1 MRRHRTLYDKLCSD
15 GVIDHSNYDNL
26 DEIPTS
32 AIPHLTLPVSD
43 PATDDSVDWK
53 LKYESLKR
61 DVDMSPRPSHT
72 SPTHMDWKSMYTSIA
87 EENETLRAKLGRF
100 GLPTE
105 CSPEEDYVHLGTQ
118 YDIAIHENEVLRA
131 QVRAC
136 ENDQMA
142 AQSAA
147 RETAARE
154 YRLTILDSTDESL
167 CEQVDGV
174 GICDTSGSSVVSQD
188 GNVLVEGDVSE
199 SRGSL
204 HEMHAR
210 LVSDHETL
218 KERCCE
224 LMKTCEVLTGEHTKT
239 DLASPKAE
247 MEMNVGLDDS
257 REEPEG
263 KQLRQEV
270 DSLRRQLDVATEE
283 QQSRD
288 VRYGTLLEEHTALV
302 DSNKLLVE
310 RLKQTEHV
318 GSTLSAEG
326 KTGEATH
333 VQTSASPVEASYNRD
348 SSDRHMKEV
357 DGKQQSV
364 DETAS
369 LEDYK
374 ALMATHEALKEEFQ
388 TAQSKAKRDY
398 TKMKAKAVAATRLAE
413 QLKEQLS
420 ATENVSEPASDVAE
434 QLEDYVKRCVVLTEK
449 YQQSQQDVGALKEEQ
464 YHYGEDVRSLTEQRD
479 RCVDDVEEQKVTIDS
494 LGQKNVH
501 LQEKVVDAT
510 ARFEELE
517 ALRQTERALLVE
529 DMEEQKITTDSLDQT
544 NVNLQGEVSE
554 ATARIEELEA
564 LRQTERASLVE
575 DVEEQK
581 ITIDSLGQKNV
592 DLQEKVTVATV
603 RIEELEALRQTEQ
616 YHYTEDVKSLTEQRD
631 RCVEDVGEQKVT
643 IDSLGHKNVHL
654 QEEVADATVRIE
666 ELVALGQAERATL
679 VVDLEEQ
686 KVTIDS
692 LGQKN
697 VDLQEKVAEATARID
712 EFEALRNTE
721 QYQFTEDVRSLT
733 EQRDRCVE
741 DVEELKVTID
751 SLGQQN
757 VQLQENAADAKANIE
772 ELEALR
778 QMERASLVV
787 DLEERRF
794 TIDSLG
800 QKNVDLQGNVTDANA
815 RIEELE
821 ALWLTEHAALVEEN
835 SKLRAAAVDRQSGD
849 EETAIERKRYDE
861 IDEEMITLRAKY
873 DGQETEMQQLQRAR
887 VETDYQERQELEST
901 RTELE
906 STKGE
911 LASATAAKESSKSEL
926 DSTKVELE
934 STTTE
939 LVSTKGELES
949 TTTELVSTK
958 GELESTTTELVSTKG
973 ELESTTTELVSTKGE
988 LESTTTELVSTK
1000 GELVSTKGELESTTT
1015 ELVSTKG
1022 ELESTT
1028 TELVSTKGE
1037 LESTTTELVSTKGEL
1052 ESTTTEL
1059 VSTKG
1064 ELESTTTEL
1073 VSTKGELESTTTE
1086 LVSTKGELESTTT
1099 ELVST
1104 KGELESTTTELVSTK
1119 GELES
1124 TTTELV
1130 STKGELESTT
1140 TELVST
1146 KGELES
1152 TTTEL
1157 MSTKGELES
1166 TTTELVS
1173 TKGELEST
1181 ATELVYTKGEL
1192 ESTTADVKSTKQEL
1206 ESTRTEVV
1214 STKGELES
1222 TKADVQ
1228 SSMTELECIKTEM
1241 SSSKAEL
1248 ESTKTDIGVTKAE
1261 LVSNQEVLESTKQEL
1276 TSTKAEVNSSKAK
1289 LDSIQV
1295 ELESMNARLES
1306 TQTELVKLQEEHT
1319 AHVAVKN
1326 RPTETEHLQ
1335 TSVRTEDGATNE
1347 ERQRYVDDTS
1357 QQVPT
1362 QTENNN
1368 LRSGSDDQLAKV
1380 TQDLSDMTRQ
1390 WDNVSQYNETIC
1402 KKNETVCKE
1411 NQTLGRD
1418 NETLRGENES
1428 LRSQLIEITDKVE
1441 KQVERMQS
1449 AYAAVVE
1456 ENDTNLVDVKRLTT
1470 QLSATEARC
1479 DQLQAQVAGETNE
1492 TAPDENRQLSEELTR
1507 VVDLRRSDQASLVE
1521 MEAKYKTLSEEHK
1534 ALCAESSSRQRE
1546 VQRLEERLRSSA
1558 VELEEREKA
1567 DVVVE
1572 ENDNNLVDVKH
1583 LTTQL
1588 SAAEARCDQLQAQSD
1603 QTSLVQMEAKY
1614 DVLSEEYKA
1623 IHAESSS
1630 RQKEVQRLEE
1640 RLRSTTDELKE
1651 REKEMAVVSEERATE
1666 REWFDLELQ
1675 DWQSRYDAVHQESR
1689 QLKKVLSS
1697 GASSDTLATELLGL
1711 QHRYEEIFNERR
1723 LLQRAVNE
1731 HKTCVVAAE
1740 ARVIE
1745 LEARVE
1751 QLLLESPEVE
1761 ASPVSLGDISVES
1774 VRLHVVDDGKS
1785 SSADRVDLG
1794 GVDPGDHS
1802 QIGVTSDVCRPS
1814 NLAPCFDAFSNSLSR
1829 SVVSIDTGG
1838 SSVTTDDVRSDVA
1851 DSDASWDNTCDSLT
1865 QTVDMVTQKGAG
1877 DNSVRGSVHSSQTK
1891 PRRESEI
1898 STTKNASSR
1907 RQTALTRPSLDKT
1920 GRKGM
1925 VKKPATPKVRQPGTG
1940 ETKRDKS
1947 VTTQESLGVKTAT
1960 KSPSNVS
1967 SLKLDND
1974 KLRREYQKLCEK
1986 MKRST
1991 VKAGEDLA
1999 KMKRMYESAVK
2010 EKTEVKPKT
2019 PAQKPGQKTTK
2030 VETEPHKDTDSRR
2043 LRSDKTCSK
2052 EPNKLKK
2059 DMSGHRGQLGKED
2072 IRVTANRG
2080 RDTTSEQHSGPRH
2093 GDWPLMVCVQCEIL
2107 LAEKTDLCLKF
2118 DSERSQLKEE
2128 VEELSVRLTLSQS
2141 DDAAML
2147 ARKNKVLVEQLR
2159 SLRSELRQDS
2169 EERGSPIAGRH
2180 QLEQLSRQLNDVV
2193 VVNEALKQEASDLR
2207 RQLDATHKS
2216 PQRQPG
2222 DGSSHVTTSNSLLT
2236 RMPFVQRSN
2245 PDVSNS
2251 SGSMR
2256 SFGDDFGLSPGR
2268 RMADIHQSMTLLS
2281 HAELLL
2287 QYEILLQEKME
2298 LCVRLDEK
2306 IAEIEALTEKQN
2318 EPLVVDDKNREPDR
2332 MTRDNGQQ
2340 LKQGIAEC
2348 HAQNESFQMDQV
2360 ENEKLTQDVSGLRQ
2374 QLDQSLCDRHQLESK
2389 LEDLTFKNDELV
2401 SILETCES
2409 PESKGNSVELGSGD
2423 IGGARL
2429 EACEQQWGT
2438 LSPEKCS
2445 LMKELER
2452 CKKEMLISEQPKT
2465 NLGTKQDALQTH
2477 VSTQDAELTMSN
2489 LLPPEGAGDLSVEV
2503 GRLTREV
2510 EKWRQLN
2517 SDLCRVCQCFDD
2529 RVVSLSAELD
2539 QLSVIN
2545 SDLRAENAVL
2555 VFERED
2561 WTSGSEDVT
2570 EHRGMDMGQ
2579 ETGKDYKHQQYDN
2592 AKTVKDGGEF
2602 GHEERASDF
2611 TRLVHAVEQT
2621 ELLEGDVMQKVGDT
2635 AAPVERSQSEVVK
2648 KSGESSCDEAKDI
2661 DDKSHWESLR
2671 EPMTATEDMGLVS
2684 RECQLKDEY
2693 IKRLEMQLSRQQC
2706 DIQRAALEYKL
2717 MISLLSEVTLEQQG
2731 PDADTQG
2738 QSDKSMSTC
2747 LVDGLTVTSIA
2758 GLQHGDTVPTECGE
2772 SLEET
2777 ATYEMM
2783 KHEVERFEMEISRL
2797 TTENVSLS
2805 DRCREQE
2812 AIIAQL
2818 RHTSCLSDARE
2829 SADEQVVS
2837 LVKQRDE
2844 LRHQVEALKAEL
2856 RKYVSV
2862 EAKFAA
2868 ERSRCEQ
2875 LRSKMEQLEQELL
2888 QERVA
2893 LGRHIREQ
2901 HRLVNLLH
2909 QGAGAREGGTV
2920 DDVGDRKDSG
2930 KSNREED
2937 QVHKSRRVQKK
2948 DVLWRRAVDGGCG
2961 RKVRLKCGCSV
2972 EVGGR
2977 KMHVHCE
2984 YHRAIERL
2992 RVALAHT
2999 DARRHKHV
3007 IPAIPPH

>member
-1 MRRHRTLYDKLCSD
+1 MRRHRTLYSKLCSD
-15 GVIDHSNYDNL
+15 GVVNHEDYDNL

-32 AIPHLTLPVSD
+32 AIPHLSD
-43 PATDDSVDWK
+43 AGTDDSVDWK

-105 CSPEEDYVHLGTQ
+105 CSPEEDYVHLCTQ
-118 YDIAIHENEVLRA
+118 YDIAIHENEILRA

-154 YRLTILDSTDESL
+154 YRLTSLDSTDESL

-188 GNVLVEGDVSE
+188 MLIDGGVSDDHV
-199 SRGSL
+199 SL
-204 HEMHAR
+204 QEIHMR

-218 KERCCE
+218 KERYSELARKCE
-224 LMKTCEVLTGEHTKT
+224 DLTREGTK
-239 DLASPKAE
+239 LENNA
-247 MEMNVGLDDS
+247 GLGDT
-257 REEPEG
+257 REEADG
-263 KQLRQEV
+263 KQLRREV
-270 DSLRRQLDVATEE
+270 ESLRRQLDVATEE
-283 QQSRD
+283 QQSKD

-310 RLKQTEHV
+310 QLRQAEDVCSILSTER
-318 GSTLSAEG
+318 
-326 KTGEATH
+326 KTDEATN
-333 VQTSASPVEASYNRD
+333 VQTSASPVEESYNRD
-348 SSDRHMKEV
+348 SSYQRMKQE

-364 DETAS
+364 DDAAS
-369 LEDYK
+369 MGDYK
-374 ALMATHEALKEEFQ
+374 ALMATHEALKEEFL

-420 ATENVSEPASDVAE
+420 ATSPASDPSSEVSE
-434 QLEDYVKRCVVLTEK
+434 QLEDHKKRWVVLSDK
-449 YQQSQQDVGALKEEQ
+449 YQQSQQVVGALKEEQ
-464 YHYGEDVRSLTEQRD
+464 YHY
-479 RCVDDVEEQKVTIDS
+479 
-494 LGQKNVH
+494 
-501 LQEKVVDAT
+501 
-510 ARFEELE
+510 
-517 ALRQTERALLVE
+517 
-529 DMEEQKITTDSLDQT
+529 
-544 NVNLQGEVSE
+544 
-554 ATARIEELEA
+554 
-564 LRQTERASLVE
+564 
-575 DVEEQK
+575 
-581 ITIDSLGQKNV
+581 
-592 DLQEKVTVATV
+592 
-603 RIEELEALRQTEQ
+603 
-616 YHYTEDVKSLTEQRD
+616 TEDVK
-631 RCVEDVGEQKVT
+631 
-643 IDSLGHKNVHL
+643 
-654 QEEVADATVRIE
+654 
-666 ELVALGQAERATL
+666 
-679 VVDLEEQ
+679 
-686 KVTIDS
+686 
-692 LGQKN
+692 
-697 VDLQEKVAEATARID
+697 
-712 EFEALRNTE
+712 
-721 QYQFTEDVRSLT
+721 SLT

-751 SLGQQN
+751 SLGQKNVHLQEKVVDVTARIEELEAVGQTERASLVEDLEEQKVTIDSLGQKNVALQEDVTLATSKIEEFEALRKTEQYHYTEDVKSLTEQRDRCMEDLEEQRVNIDSLGQKNVHLQGEMADVTARVEELEALRKTEQYHYTEDVKSLTEQRDRCVEDVEELKVTIDSLSQQN
-757 VQLQENAADAKANIE
+757 VQLQENVADAKANIE

-800 QKNVDLQGNVTDANA
+800 QKNVDLQENVTDANA

-821 ALWLTEHAALVEEN
+821 ALRQTERAALVEEN
-835 SKLRAAAVDRQSGD
+835 SKLKAAAVNRQSGD
-849 EETAIERKRYDE
+849 EEAVIERKRYDE

-873 DGQETEMQQLQRAR
+873 EGQETEMQQLQRAR
-887 VETDYQERQELEST
+887 VETENQKRQELEST

-911 LASATAAKESSKSEL
+911 LVSTTAAKVSSNSELDSTKIEL
-926 DSTKVELE
+926 DSTKVELD
-934 STTTE
+934 
-939 LVSTKGELES
+939 STKIELES
-949 TTTELVSTK
+949 TTA
-958 GELESTTTELVSTKG
+958 
-973 ELESTTTELVSTKGE
+973 
-988 LESTTTELVSTK
+988 
-1000 GELVSTKGELESTTT
+1000 ELVSTKGELESTTT

-1099 ELVST
+1099 ELVFTKGELESTTTELVST
-1104 KGELESTTTELVSTK
+1104 KGELESTMTELVSTK

-1130 STKGELESTT
+1130 STKGELGSTM
-1140 TELVST
+1140 TELVF
-1146 KGELES
+1146 
-1152 TTTEL
+1152 
-1157 MSTKGELES
+1157 TKGELES

-1181 ATELVYTKGEL
+1181 KTDLVYTKGDLESTTTELVSTKGEL
-1192 ESTTADVKSTKQEL
+1192 ESTTADVKST
-1206 ESTRTEVV
+1206 
-1214 STKGELES
+1214 
-1222 TKADVQ
+1222 
-1228 SSMTELECIKTEM
+1228 MTELECIKTEM
-1241 SSSKAEL
+1241 SYSKAEL
-1248 ESTKTDIGVTKAE
+1248 ESTKTDVESTKAE
-1261 LVSNQEVLESTKQEL
+1261 LVSNQEVLESTKIQLE
-1276 TSTKAEVNSSKAK
+1276 STKAEVESSKAK
-1289 LDSIQV
+1289 LHSIQV
-1295 ELESMNARLES
+1295 ELESMNARLVS
-1306 TQTELVKLQEEHT
+1306 TKTELVKLQEEHT

-1326 RPTETEHLQ
+1326 RPTEVEHLQ
-1335 TSVRTEDGATNE
+1335 TSARTEDGFRDGEQHRHVA
-1347 ERQRYVDDTS
+1347 DTL
-1357 QQVPT
+1357 QPVPA
-1362 QTENNN
+1362 QAENNN
-1368 LRSGSDDQLAKV
+1368 LSSGSDDQLVKV
-1380 TQDLSDMTRQ
+1380 TRDLSDMTRQ
-1390 WDNVSQYNETIC
+1390 YDSVSKDNETLSNE
-1402 KKNETVCKE
+1402 NETLC
-1411 NQTLGRD
+1411 RD
-1418 NETLRGENES
+1418 TETLRGENES
-1428 LRSQLIEITDKVE
+1428 LRSQLVAVTDKVE
-1441 KQVERMQS
+1441 EQVVKMQS
-1449 AYAAVVE
+1449 AYDTVVE
-1456 ENDTNLVDVKRLTT
+1456 ENDNNLVDVKRLAT
-1470 QLSATEARC
+1470 QLSAAEARC
-1479 DQLQAQVAGETNE
+1479 DQLQTQVAGETNE
-1492 TAPDENRQLSEELTR
+1492 TVADENRQLSEELTR
-1507 VVDLRRSDQASLVE
+1507 VVDLRRSDQSSLVE

-1534 ALCAESSSRQRE
+1534 ALCDELSSRQKE
-1546 VQRLEERLRSSA
+1546 VHRLEERLRSSA
-1558 VELEEREKA
+1558 DELAEHEKV
-1567 DVVVE
+1567 DVVAE

-1588 SAAEARCDQLQAQSD
+1588 SAAEARCDQLQTQSD

-1614 DVLSEEYKA
+1614 DVLSEEYKS

-1640 RLRSTTDELKE
+1640 RLRSTADELKE
-1651 REKEMAVVSEERATE
+1651 RNAEMSVVTEERATE

-1675 DWQSRYDAVHQESR
+1675 DWQSRYDAVHQESQ

-1711 QHRYEEIFNERR
+1711 QHRYDEIVDERR
-1723 LLQRAVNE
+1723 LLQRAVDE
-1731 HKTCVVAAE
+1731 HKTCAIAAE
-1740 ARVIE
+1740 TRVIE

-1751 QLLLESPEVE
+1751 QLLESPEVE
-1761 ASPVSLGDISVES
+1761 SSPVSLGDISVES

-1814 NLAPCFDAFSNSLSR
+1814 NLPPCFDAFPESPSPLSR
-1829 SVVSIDTGG
+1829 SVMSIDTGG

-1851 DSDASWDNTCDSLT
+1851 DSDTSGDNTCDSLT
-1865 QTVDMVTQKGAG
+1865 QTCDTVKGAN
-1877 DNSVRGSVHSSQTK
+1877 DNSVRGSVPSSQK
-1891 PRRESEI
+1891 PRHESVMP
-1898 STTKNASSR
+1898 STKNASSR
-1907 RQTALTRPSLDKT
+1907 KQTALTVKQPSHDKT

-1925 VKKPATPKVRQPGTG
+1925 VKKPATPKVGHLGIG

-1947 VTTQESLGVKTAT
+1947 VTTEKESLDVKSAT
-1960 KSPSNVS
+1960 NSSSNVS

-1986 MKRST
+1986 MRRST
-1991 VKAGEDLA
+1991 AKAAEDLT

-2019 PAQKPGQKTTK
+2019 PTQKPAHKAK
-2030 VETEPHKDTDSRR
+2030 AVESVPHRDADSRR
-2043 LRSDKTCSK
+2043 LRSDKAK
-2052 EPNKLKK
+2052 EVSKLKK
-2059 DMSGHRGQLGKED
+2059 DVHHGQSVEMCD
-2072 IRVTANRG
+2072 RANRG
-2080 RDTTSEQHSGPRH
+2080 RGTTSEQHSGRTH

-2128 VEELSVRLTLSQS
+2128 VEELSLRLTLSQS
-2141 DDAAML
+2141 DDAAMV
-2147 ARKNKVLVEQLR
+2147 ARKNKALVEQLR

-2169 EERGSPIAGRH
+2169 EDRVNPVAGRH
-2180 QLEQLSRQLNDVV
+2180 QLEQLNRQLNDVV

-2207 RQLDATHKS
+2207 RQLDATLDATHKS

-2222 DGSSHVTTSNSLLT
+2222 DGSSHVTTSNTLLT

-2245 PDVSNS
+2245 PDVSHS

-2268 RMADIHQSMTLLS
+2268 RMSDIHQSVTLLS

-2306 IAEIEALTEKQN
+2306 IAEIEALTEKQT
-2318 EPLVVDDKNREPDR
+2318 ELLSVGDKKRDPDQV
-2332 MTRDNGQQ
+2332 TLDNGQQ
-2340 LKQGIAEC
+2340 LKRKTAEC
-2348 HAQNESFQMDQV
+2348 RDQNESFQMDQV
-2360 ENEKLTQDVSGLRQ
+2360 ENEKLTQDVAGLRQ
-2374 QLDQSLCDRHQLESK
+2374 ELDQSLCDRHQLESK

-2401 SILETCES
+2401 AILETCES
-2409 PESKGNSVELGSGD
+2409 PESKGLSVELGSGD
-2423 IGGARL
+2423 SDGAGL

-2438 LSPEKCS
+2438 LCPEKCS

-2452 CKKEMLISEQPKT
+2452 CKKEMVDGEQVKR
-2465 NLGTKQDALQTH
+2465 NLGGKQDALQTD
-2477 VSTQDAELTMSN
+2477 VSTHDTELTMNN
-2489 LLPPEGAGDLSVEV
+2489 LLPPEGAGDLSIEV

-2510 EKWRQLN
+2510 EKWRRLN
-2517 SDLCRVCQCFDD
+2517 SDLCRVCQSFDD
-2529 RVVSLSAELD
+2529 RVVSLSAQLD
-2539 QLSVIN
+2539 ELSVIN

-2570 EHRGMDMGQ
+2570 ELRGTY
-2579 ETGKDYKHQQYDN
+2579 TGLEIQNDYKNQQDGN
-2592 AKTVKDGGEF
+2592 AQTVKDGGEF
-2602 GHEERASDF
+2602 DHEERASDF
-2611 TRLVHAVEQT
+2611 SKLVHAVEQT

-2635 AAPVERSQSEVVK
+2635 AVPVESSHSEVVK
-2648 KSGESSCDEAKDI
+2648 KRDDSSCDK
-2661 DDKSHWESLR
+2661 
-2671 EPMTATEDMGLVS
+2671 V
-2684 RECQLKDEY
+2684 ECRLKDEF
-2693 IKRLEMQLSRQQC
+2693 IKRLESQLSRQQC

-2717 MISLLSEVTLEQQG
+2717 MISLLSEVTSEQQG
-2731 PDADTQG
+2731 SDADTQG
-2738 QSDKSMSTC
+2738 QSDSDMSLSTC
-2747 LVDGLTVTSIA
+2747 LVDVLTVTSIA
-2758 GLQHGDTVPTECGE
+2758 ELQHGDTVPTEYPEEPVCEE
-2772 SLEET
+2772 SFEEM
-2777 ATYEMM
+2777 ATFEMT
-2783 KHEVERFEMEISRL
+2783 KHEVESLEMEVSRL
-2797 TTENVSLS
+2797 TAENVSLS
-2805 DRCREQE
+2805 ERCGEQE
-2812 AIIAQL
+2812 AIISQL
-2818 RHTSCLSDARE
+2818 RHPTCITDERGT
-2829 SADEQVVS
+2829 ADEQVVS
-2837 LVKQRDE
+2837 LVKQCDE

-2868 ERSRCEQ
+2868 ERRCCEQ
-2875 LRSKMEQLEQELL
+2875 LRSKTEQLEQQLL

-2901 HRLVNLLH
+2901 HRLVHLLH
-2909 QGAGAREGGTV
+2909 QGAGAQEGGPV
-2920 DDVGDRKDSG
+2920 DNAGDGNGSG
-2930 KSNREED
+2930 KSKRG
-2937 QVHKSRRVQKK
+2937 QKSVAKK
-2948 DVLWRRAVDGGCG
+2948 DALWRVVVDGGTK
-2961 RKVRLKCGCSV
+2961 RKVQLKCGCSV

-2977 KMHVHCE
+2977 KMHVRCE

-2999 DARRHKHV
+2999 DARRYKQAA
-3007 IPAIPPH
+3007 PAISPH